1 MVLSK
6 LIKKIR
12 LRNINNVFVFAKQ
25 CQQVYHNYTLSFR
38 NDHNKNNWLFIMKTK
53 PRSHIQVV
61 HDGNEKVTRGEDIF
75 QLDEL
80 VDLYWVI
87 SSTELEEDLN
97 FLVAENTYV
106 HFDLD
111 ELNDILSTIENKEVD
126 KDEII
131 EQFKFNKEDDGHE
144 NDIHLD

>member
-1 MVLSK
+1 
-6 LIKKIR
+6 
-12 LRNINNVFVFAKQ
+12 
-25 CQQVYHNYTLSFR
+25 
-38 NDHNKNNWLFIMKTK
+38 MKTK
-53 PRSHIQVV
+53 PMSHIQVV

-111 ELNDILSTIENKEVD
+111 ELNDILSTIENTEVD
-126 KDEII
+126 KYEII
-131 EQFKFNKEDDGHE
+131 EQFKFNKEEDGHE
-144 NDIHLD
+144 DDRDLD